1 MSDIIKLT
9 GLWKTKTK
17 AGLSMLTGS
26 LNAVTSLLVMPN
38 TFKKSAQEP
47 DYYVY
52 MKAREKSES
61 EPKPEPVD
69 KSTPPAVD
77 DLGF

>member
-1 MSDIIKLT
+1 MGDIIKLT

-17 AGLSMLTGS
+17 AGASMLTGS

-38 TFKKSAQEP
+38 TFKKSAKEP

-52 MKAREKSES
+52 MKARET
-61 EPKPEPVD
+61 KPEPAD
-69 KSTPPAVD
+69 KSTTPADCSD

>member
-9 GLWKTKTK
+9 GLWKSKSKT
-17 AGLSMLTGS
+17 GVFLLSGS

-38 TFKKSAQEP
+38 TFKKSATDP

-52 MKAREKSES
+52 MKAREKA
-61 EPKPEPVD
+61 PADKPAD
-69 KSTPPAVD
+69 PPPVD

>member
-17 AGLSMLTGS
+17 AGVSMLTGS

-38 TFKKSAQEP
+38 TFKKSEKEP

-52 MKAREKSES
+52 VKAREKEVDA
-61 EPKPEPVD
+61 KPADP
-69 KSTPPAVD
+69 PPAD